1 MRGHFLLQPHSAI
14 IQNTLVSKTGSAVA
28 ATNSLSSR
36 LQWRGV
42 LCLLLLGALGGGTH
56 YLLGL
61 RDIEQRLAQLH
72 TLVEQRFVGV
82 LAQSVWDLDQHNT
95 QQLLESINQ
104 LDGVNRVELITNL
117 GQRQSSQL
125 HPTAHSEW
133 IRDFP
138 VQSERSGNQPLA
150 SLRLHLGQ
158 QELLQQLRL
167 GSLLFAG
174 SLMAAMLLMLLL
186 CRHFMQRQLL
196 RPLEQLLVQLQKE
209 QALPLADGGRELG
222 QLGKQLQRY
231 RQNWQEQ
238 LQQQQLRGNELQKQR
253 EQLSELAS
261 QRTTELDQLTRSQQL
276 LARLSHS
283 FLRLPPAE
291 QHDAVTDALARI
303 GHLLGVDRCYLLL
316 LDERQALQ
324 QHISWQNAQLLP
336 DGGFYLH
343 TPLQHSPWLLPQ
355 LRQQAQLTISRLE
368 EIPPDGH
375 GERLL
380 LAEHGIHS
388 LVLIALDHA
397 APLHGIFG
405 CEVVNR
411 QHDWLDKELTLL
423 RLFAEQ
429 LAGLLLRHQLLQQQE
444 TLTQQLAAANARLQA
459 QSHCD
464 GLTGLASVS
473 RLQQDKQPLFEQAF
487 LRQQALSALM
497 LDIDQFAAY
506 NSHAGHLAGDDCL
519 QRIARL
525 LQAQLAAHPG
535 LAVRI
540 KSATLLLLLP
550 QHDQAQAAA
559 VAEQLRLAVAALQL
573 PHPAS
578 RVSSFVSVSVGC
590 ATLDLRRHDDID
602 DLIAEAAHALRQ
614 AKEQG
619 RNRCVSAVAT

>member
-1 MRGHFLLQPHSAI
+1 M
-14 IQNTLVSKTGSAVA
+14 A

-42 LCLLLLGALGGGTH
+42 LCLLLLGVLGGGGH

-167 GSLLFAG
+167 RSLLFAA

-186 CRHFMQRQLL
+186 CRHFMQRHLL
-196 RPLEQLLVQLQKE
+196 RPLEQLVGQLHKE
-209 QALPLADGGRELG
+209 QPLPLADGERELG
-222 QLGKQLQRY
+222 LLGKQLQRY
-231 RQNWQEQ
+231 RQGWQQQ
-238 LQQQQLRGNELQKQR
+238 LQQQQQRGNELQKQR

-291 QHDAVTDALARI
+291 QHDAIADALARI

-324 QHISWQNAQLLP
+324 QHISWQNAQLPP
-336 DGGFYLH
+336 DGGFYLQA
-343 TPLQHSPWLLPQ
+343 PLQHSPWLLPQ

-380 LAEHGIHS
+380 LAEHGIRS

-423 RLFAEQ
+423 RLFAE
-429 LAGLLLRHQLLQQQE
+429 LLSGLLLRHQQLQQHE
-444 TLTQQLAAANARLQA
+444 ALTQQLAAANAKLQA

-497 LDIDQFAAY
+497 LDIDQFATY

-519 QRIARL
+519 LRIAQL
-525 LQAQLAAHPG
+525 LQAQLATHPG

-540 KSATLLLLLP
+540 KGATMLLLLP
-550 QHDQAQAAA
+550 QHDAAQAAA
-559 VAEQLRLAVAALQL
+559 VAEQLRQAVAALQL

-602 DLIAEAAHALRQ
+602 DLIGEAAHALRQ
-614 AKEQG
+614 AKAQG
-619 RNRCVSAVAT
+619 RNRCVSSAVAT

>member
-1 MRGHFLLQPHSAI
+1 MRGHFLPQPHSAI
-14 IQNTLVSKTGSAVA
+14 IQNTLGSKTGSAVA

-42 LCLLLLGALGGGTH
+42 LCLVLLGALGGGIH

-72 TLVEQRFVGV
+72 TLVEQRFVAV

-125 HPTAHSEW
+125 HPAAHSEW

-158 QELLQQLRL
+158 QEPLRQLRL
-167 GSLLFAG
+167 DSLLFAA

-186 CRHFMQRQLL
+186 CRHFMQRHLL
-196 RPLEQLLVQLQKE
+196 RPLGQLLEQLHKE
-209 QALPLADGGRELG
+209 QPLRLPDSERELSL
-222 QLGKQLQRY
+222 LGKQLQRY

-238 LQQQQLRGNELQKQR
+238 LQLQQQRCSELQKQR

-283 FLRLPPAE
+283 FLHLPPHE
-291 QHDAVTDALARI
+291 QHDAIADALARI
-303 GHLLGVDRCYLLL
+303 GHLLGIDRCYLLL
-316 LDERQALQ
+316 LDEQQALQ
-324 QHISWQNAQLLP
+324 QHIRWQNEQLP
-336 DGGFYLH
+336 ADEAFYLQA
-343 TPLQHSPWLLPQ
+343 PLQHSPWLLPQ

-380 LAEHGIHS
+380 LAEHGIRS
-388 LVLIALDHA
+388 LVLIALDHTT
-397 APLHGIFG
+397 PLQGIFG

-423 RLFAEQ
+423 RLFAGQ
-429 LAGLLLRHQLLQQQE
+429 LSGLLLRHQQQQQQE
-444 TLTQQLAAANARLQA
+444 ALTQQLAAAHCKLQA
-459 QSHCD
+459 QNHCD
-464 GLTGLASVS
+464 GLTGLANLS
-473 RLQQDKQPLFEQAF
+473 RLLQDKQQLFEQAF
-487 LRQQALSALM
+487 LCQQALSALM

-506 NSHAGHLAGDDCL
+506 NNHAGHLAGDDCL
-519 QRIARL
+519 QRIAQL
-525 LQAQLAAHPG
+525 LQAELLTRPG
-535 LAVRI
+535 LAVRT
-540 KSATLLLLLP
+540 KGATLLLLLP
-550 QHDQAQAAA
+550 QHDAAQAAA

-578 RVSSFVSVSVGC
+578 RVSSFVSVSIGC

-602 DLIAEAAHALRQ
+602 DLIGEAAHALRL

-619 RNRCVSAVAT
+619 RNRCVSAAAA